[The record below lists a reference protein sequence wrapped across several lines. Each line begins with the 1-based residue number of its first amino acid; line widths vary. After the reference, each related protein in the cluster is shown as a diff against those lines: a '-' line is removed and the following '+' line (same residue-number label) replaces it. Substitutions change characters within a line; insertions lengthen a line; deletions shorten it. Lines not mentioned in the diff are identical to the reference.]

1 MVRVRPRYAMVEAAR
16 SPISVQ
22 KTMSARKLL
31 QTIWIGLGITRMLQ
45 TRGKPF
51 RTTSTPMRPSGVRKS
66 PEARVIATP
75 MITDVKI
82 VVRVLPFNSYVSYA
96 HRGYPETYEQL
107 FLRERFLRPH
117 LVICS
122 RTRPLGIPMT
132 NSGNV
137 DLLYAYRI
145 AF

>member
-1 MVRVRPRYAMVEAAR
+1 MLDAAR

-22 KTMSARKLL
+22 KMMSARKLL
-31 QTIWIGLGITRMLQ
+31 RTIWIGLGTTRILQ

-51 RTTSTPMRPSGVRKS
+51 CMTSTPMRSSGVRKS
-66 PEARVIATP
+66 PEARVMTTP
-75 MITDVKI
+75 MRTDVKI
-82 VVRVLPFNSYVSYA
+82 VAMVLPFNSHVSYA

-107 FLRERFLRPH
+107 FVRERFLRPR

-137 DLLYAYRI
+137 DLLYAYQI